1 MTGQGVSGVFT
12 TVVYFSIQG
21 IYAALRAADNNGT
34 LTVVDNS
41 TATLEAIAEAAAV
54 LYYFGSALSFLCVIL
69 VLALPRMP
77 FYNYYYNKA
86 NRETK
91 AAKKD
96 LLDDG
101 LGEDRRL
108 ADEALPTTSCGK
120 LSFIFKRL
128 WVSALSVFYVL
139 YVAVAVY
146 PGVLIATDTTS
157 SPGLFFMS
165 DWIVAVFNVGDYTG
179 RFITRFEAVVPK
191 KQHVTWLP
199 AIFMTVWFV
208 LAILSG
214 LDFFESDA
222 ATYIITFLF
231 AAHNGWAS
239 TIAMMLGPTVIP
251 DTLKEFAG
259 NIMVCCMLIG
269 LGAGSF
275 TGVGLAS
282 VVIGASE
289 DSMCSNSTFINTTT
303 IVSYN

>member
-1 MTGQGVSGVFT
+1 MIVFAVLNTQMSKWLIILLATLDGVGGGLAQTALFGISAYLPPKYMSATMTGQGVSGVFT

-146 PGVLIATDTTS
+146 PGIQVMLSLVL
-157 SPGLFFMS
+157 
-165 DWIVAVFNVGDYTG
+165 
-179 RFITRFEAVVPK
+179 
-191 KQHVTWLP
+191 
-199 AIFMTVWFV
+199 
-208 LAILSG
+208 
-214 LDFFESDA
+214 
-222 ATYIITFLF
+222 
-231 AAHNGWAS
+231 
-239 TIAMMLGPTVIP
+239 
-251 DTLKEFAG
+251 
-259 NIMVCCMLIG
+259 
-269 LGAGSF
+269 
-275 TGVGLAS
+275 
-282 VVIGASE
+282 
-289 DSMCSNSTFINTTT
+289 
-303 IVSYN
+303 